1 MIKIDGLMLVGGI
14 LKVRSEDHTH
24 ACHDYFGLTTA
35 YMKVII
41 KWLFMEF
48 LSSNLINI
56 FYY

>member
-1 MIKIDGLMLVGGI
+1 MKIDGLMLVSGI
-14 LKVRSEDHTH
+14 LKVRSEDRTH

-56 FYY
+56 F